1 MFQPSFRKLALA
13 CSLALSLGARA
24 DAAALPRLEA
34 DSMGGTHVV
43 LPTDA
48 AGKPFILLLAF
59 TKEAEDQLKTWTRKT
74 LADNEDAKATV
85 YVVVVADKTVF
96 FGHGKV
102 RKLVE
107 GAGVGNKE
115 QVQKQVLLTFN
126 GDGWRGLTPPGDKAT
141 IGVVV
146 CDASGNVVF
155 AKREPY
161 SDANIAE
168 VEKLAK

>member
-1 MFQPSFRKLALA
+1 MFQPSLRKLALA
-13 CSLALSLGARA
+13 CSLAIALASRA

-43 LPTDA
+43 LPSDA
-48 AGKPFILLLAF
+48 SGKPFILLLAF
-59 TKEAEDQLKTWTRKT
+59 TKEAEDQLKMWTRKT

-96 FGHGKV
+96 FGRGKV

-107 GAGVGNKE
+107 GAGVGNK
-115 QVQKQVLLTFN
+115 QQIQKQVLLTFN
-126 GDGWRGLTPPGDKAT
+126 GAGWRDLTPPGDKET

-146 CDASGNVVF
+146 CDANGNVLF

-161 SDANIAE
+161 SDANVE
-168 VEKLAK
+168 DVEKLAK